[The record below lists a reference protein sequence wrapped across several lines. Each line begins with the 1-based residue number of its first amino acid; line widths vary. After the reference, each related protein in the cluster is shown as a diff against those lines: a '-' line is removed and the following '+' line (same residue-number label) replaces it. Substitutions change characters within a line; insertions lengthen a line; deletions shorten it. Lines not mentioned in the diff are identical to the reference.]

1 MSERFRPPLLV
12 IAAGGTG
19 GHMFPAQALAELML
33 RRGWRVKLST
43 DARGARYTGGF
54 PHSVEIEEVS
64 SATFARGG
72 LLSKLGVPFRVAS
85 GVLAMRRRFRRDRPD
100 VVVGFG
106 GYPSIPALGAA
117 RLMKLPRMIHE
128 QNGVLGRVN
137 SIFAPKVDIV
147 ACGTWPTELPE
158 GAHGVHTGNPVR
170 MAVKERAGAGYI
182 VPGDYPMSI
191 LVIGGSQGAR
201 ILSDVVPPAIAQLPM
216 EVLAN
221 LRVSHQARDED
232 GERVTKFYAEN
243 GINADVQPFFT
254 DIPALMSEA
263 QLVISRS
270 GASSV
275 ADISVI
281 GRPAILIP
289 YAVAAGDHQT
299 VNAQALVD
307 AGAAIR
313 MPESQL
319 SVESMAESIMA
330 VLDHPEGALQM
341 SQAALSVAKPDAA
354 EELAMLV
361 EGLAGIEY
369 DQQEQEQ

>member
-1 MSERFRPPLLV
+1 MAQQDRPLLV

-19 GHMFPAQALAELML
+19 GHMFPAQSLAEVML

-54 PHSVEIEEVS
+54 PHSVEIEQVS

-72 LLSKLGVPFRVAS
+72 LLSKALVPFRVA
-85 GVLAMRRRFRRDRPD
+85 GGILGMAVGMLRDRPD

-117 RLMKLPRMIHE
+117 TLLRLPRMIHE

-137 SIFAPKVDIV
+137 QIFARRVDAV
-147 ACGTWPTELPE
+147 ACGTWPTALPE
-158 GAHGVHTGNPVR
+158 GVEAVHTGNPVR
-170 MAVKERAGAGYI
+170 LAVQDRQGAAYI
-182 VPGDYPMSI
+182 APGDYPMSL

-201 ILSDVVPPAIAQLPM
+201 ILSDVVPPAIAALPM
-216 EVLAN
+216 EMLRH
-221 LRVSHQARDED
+221 LRVSHQAREED
-232 GERVTKFYAEN
+232 GERVATFYAEN
-243 GINADVQPFFT
+243 GIDADVRPFFH
-254 DIPALMSEA
+254 DIPARMSEA

-275 ADISVI
+275 ADLSVI

-289 YAVAAGDHQT
+289 FAAATGDHQSA
-299 VNAQALVD
+299 NARALTE

-313 MPESQL
+313 MPESKL
-319 SVESMAESIMA
+319 TVEAMTDAIRS

-341 SQAALSVAKPDAA
+341 SQAALSVGRPDAA
-354 EELAMLV
+354 EALAAMV
-361 EGLAGIEY
+361 ETLA
-369 DQQEQEQ
+369 DKDTSR

>member
-1 MSERFRPPLLV
+1 MAERFRRPLLV

-54 PHSVEIEEVS
+54 PHSTEIEQVS
-64 SATFARGG
+64 AATFARGG
-72 LLSKLGVPFRVAS
+72 VLARLAVPFRLAG
-85 GVLAMRRRFRRDRPD
+85 GVLSTLMRFRKDRPD
-100 VVVGFG
+100 AVVGFG
-106 GYPSIPALGAA
+106 GYPSIPALTAA
-117 RLMKLPRMIHE
+117 WLLKLPRMIHE

-137 SIFAPKVDIV
+137 EIFAKKVDVV

-158 GAHGVHTGNPVR
+158 GVEGVHTGNPVR
-170 MAVKERAGAGYI
+170 MAVHERAGAGYI
-182 VPGDYPMSI
+182 VPGDYPMSL

-201 ILSDVVPPAIAQLPM
+201 ILSDIVPPAIERLPI
-216 EVLAN
+216 EILRN

-232 GERVTKFYAEN
+232 GERVTQYYYQHA
-243 GINADVQPFFT
+243 IDADVQPFFT
-254 DIPALMSEA
+254 DIPARMSEA

-281 GRPAILIP
+281 GRPAILVP
-289 YAVAAGDHQT
+289 YAAAAGDHQS
-299 VNAQALVD
+299 VNAQGLVD

-313 MPESQL
+313 IPESKL
-319 SVESMAESIMA
+319 SVENMSEAIMA
-330 VLDHPEGALQM
+330 VLSNPEGASQM
-341 SQAALSVAKPDAA
+341 SHAALAVSKPEAA
-354 EELAMLV
+354 EHLAWLV
-361 EGLAGIEY
+361 EQLAGFGQDE
-369 DQQEQEQ
+369 DQQQ